1 MGDDHMNA
9 EAASKKAEDT
19 DRVPTNLRLLM
30 IAEIVADAGKPMT
43 PSEINRN
50 LGLPK
55 PSIHRL
61 CQTLLAEGYL
71 ARDTDPRRL
80 RPARRLRR
88 MAAGLLSTS
97 DTSIAR
103 HQALQDVARKVNET
117 VNLVVPEDAGMRYL
131 DRVETEWPFRI
142 QLPVGTNVPFHC
154 TASGKTYLASLP
166 PQRRAQ
172 FVEMLELEPHTSNTH
187 TSVSSLL
194 SELDKVARQGHSVDN
209 EEFMDGMVAV
219 AVPIY
224 LQGDRYFGALAY
236 HAPTVRV
243 SRETA
248 EEHLPVL
255 KEGVSKLLNVL
266 FD

>member
-1 MGDDHMNA
+1 MTI
-9 EAASKKAEDT
+9 EDSSSGLVDV

-30 IAEIVADAGKPMT
+30 IAEIVADAGKPVT
-43 PSEINRN
+43 PSEINRQ

-61 CQTLLAEGYL
+61 CQTLIAEGYL
-71 ARDTDPRRL
+71 ARASDPRRL

-103 HQALQDVARKVNET
+103 HQVLQDVARKINET

-142 QLPVGTNVPFHC
+142 QLPVGSNVPFHC
-154 TASGKTYLASLP
+154 TASGKTYLASLQ

-172 FVEMLELEPHTSNTH
+172 FVEMLKLEAYTGNTY
-187 TSVSSLL
+187 TSVDGLL
-194 SELDKVARQGHSVDN
+194 AELDKVARQGHSVDN
-209 EEFMDGMVAV
+209 EEFMDGMIAV
-219 AVPIY
+219 AVPVY
-224 LQGDRYFGALAY
+224 LKGDRYFGALAY

-243 SRETA
+243 NRDTA
-248 EEHLPVL
+248 EQHLPVL
-255 KEGVSKLLNVL
+255 KEGVSKLINVL

>member
-1 MGDDHMNA
+1 MTI
-9 EAASKKAEDT
+9 EDSSSRPLDV

-30 IAEIVADAGKPMT
+30 IAEIVADAGKPVT
-43 PSEINRN
+43 PSEINRQ

-61 CQTLLAEGYL
+61 CQTLIAEGYL
-71 ARDTDPRRL
+71 ARDSDPRRL

-97 DTSIAR
+97 DTTIAR
-103 HQALQDVARKVNET
+103 HQVLQDVARKVNET

-142 QLPVGTNVPFHC
+142 QLPVGSNVPFHC

-166 PQRRAQ
+166 PQRRAL
-172 FVEMLELEPHTSNTH
+172 FVEMLKLEPHTGNTH
-187 TSVSSLL
+187 TSVDGLL
-194 SELDKVARQGHSVDN
+194 AELDKVARQGHSVDN
-209 EEFMDGMVAV
+209 EEFMDGMIAV

-224 LQGDRYFGALAY
+224 LQDDRYFGALAY

-243 SRETA
+243 NRDTA
-248 EEHLPVL
+248 EQHLPVL
-255 KEGVSKLLNVL
+255 KEGVSKLINIL

>member
-1 MGDDHMNA
+1 MNV
-9 EAASKKAEDT
+9 EAASKTAADT

-43 PSEINRN
+43 PSEINRQ

-71 ARDTDPRRL
+71 TRDSDPRRL

-166 PQRRAQ
+166 PQRRTQ
-172 FVEMLELEPHTSNTH
+172 FVEMLKLEAHTGNTH
-187 TSVSSLL
+187 TSVSGLL
-194 SELDKVARQGHSVDN
+194 AELDKVARQGHSVDN

-224 LQGDRYFGALAY
+224 
-236 HAPTVRV
+236 
-243 SRETA
+243 
-248 EEHLPVL
+248 
-255 KEGVSKLLNVL
+255 
-266 FD
+266 

>member
-1 MGDDHMNA
+1 MTS
-9 EAASKKAEDT
+9 EADVSQSPGA
-19 DRVPTNLRLLM
+19 DRVPTNLRLLK
-30 IAEIVADAGKPMT
+30 IAEIVAEAGRPMT
-43 PSEINRN
+43 PSEINRQM
-50 LGLPK
+50 GLPK

-71 ARDTDPRRL
+71 APDSDTRRL

-103 HQALQDVARKVNET
+103 HQVLQEVARKINET
-117 VNLVVPEDAGMRYL
+117 VNLVVPEEAGMRYL

-142 QLPVGTNVPFHC
+142 QLPIGSNVPFHC

-166 PQRRAQ
+166 PQRRTQ
-172 FVEMLELEPHTSNTH
+172 FVEMLKLEAHTGNTH
-187 TSVSSLL
+187 TTVSGLL
-194 SELDKVARQGHSVDN
+194 AELDKVARQGHSVDR
-209 EEFMDGMVAV
+209 EEFMNGMVAV

-224 LQGDRYFGALAY
+224 LPGDRYFGAMAF

-243 SRETA
+243 SLMAA
-248 EEHLPVL
+248 ELHLPVL